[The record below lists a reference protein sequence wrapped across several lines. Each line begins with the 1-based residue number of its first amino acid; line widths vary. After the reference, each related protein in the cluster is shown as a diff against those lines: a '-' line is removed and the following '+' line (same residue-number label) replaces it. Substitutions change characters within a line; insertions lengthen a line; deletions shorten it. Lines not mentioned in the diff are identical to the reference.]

1 MAPEKWEKVADIFLA
16 LIIYLSLIACLIKS
30 DYNFVVGLFGF
41 LIWSHRHVMNFLFY
55 GNRKKT
61 EGFLLLIGVGKR
73 A

>member
-41 LIWSHRHVMNFLFY
+41 LIWSHRHVRNFL
-55 GNRKKT
+55 
-61 EGFLLLIGVGKR
+61 V
-73 A
+73 

>member
-41 LIWSHRHVMNFLFY
+41 LIWSHRHVRNFFL
-55 GNRKKT
+55 
-61 EGFLLLIGVGKR
+61 EG
-73 A
+73 